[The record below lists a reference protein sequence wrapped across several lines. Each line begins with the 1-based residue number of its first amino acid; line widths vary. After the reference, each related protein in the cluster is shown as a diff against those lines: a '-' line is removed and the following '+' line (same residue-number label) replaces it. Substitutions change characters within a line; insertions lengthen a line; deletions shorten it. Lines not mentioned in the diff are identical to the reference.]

1 MINLFKYIKE
11 SLFDDEEEQLSRMDG
26 AVMIEQIKKED
37 SMFRQEYQCYDTNP
51 RFGSHMMQ
59 NASWERGVLKIPTRH
74 INHISV
80 KGEVHPLSFYIPN
93 TKELICCNYEDKTRG
108 EISPKTLCDKVTCA
122 YFFSYIT
129 NNVKDMHIVIDPAY
143 IRKELQV
150 SSTNRPDVVFSGFYS
165 PVIENTKIEFIDPI
179 PGGNLGKHIAF
190 HEFPTFKNVESNAN
204 YISVYDPMAFDHDD
218 LDKIFNIF
226 EWPLKATI
234 KDFKK
239 SEEVEMTIK
248 GLKKAKAIANN
259 PKRYFPITQVFKLK
273 PNAKLSDI
281 IDISKMK
288 NLQRFAYKDNSISLI
303 FDKDPIK
310 SMCNCEPEP
319 LKIETHQKTKDGYYV
334 YLECEK

>member
-11 SLFDDEEEQLSRMDG
+11 SIFDDEDEQLDRVEG
-26 AVMIEQIKKED
+26 TVMIDQIKKDD
-37 SMFRQEYQCYDTNP
+37 SVFRQEYQCYDNNQ
-51 RFGSHMMQ
+51 RFGSTKM
-59 NASWERGVLKIPTRH
+59 NEVTFKSGVLTIPSKN
-74 INHISV
+74 ISHISV

-93 TKELICCNYEDKTRG
+93 TKELICCNYKDEARG
-108 EISPKTLCDKVTCA
+108 EMSPKTLCDKVTCA

-129 NNVKDMHIVIDPAY
+129 SKVKDMHIVIDPAY
-143 IRKELQV
+143 IRKELKV
-150 SSTNRPDVVFSGFYS
+150 SSNNRPDVVFSGFDK

-190 HEFPTFKNVESNAN
+190 HNFPTLKNVESNAN
-204 YISVYDPMAFDHDD
+204 YISVYDPMAFDEDD

-226 EWPLKATI
+226 EWPLKVMI

-239 SEEVEMTIK
+239 SEDVEMTIK

>member
-11 SLFDDEEEQLSRMDG
+11 SLFDDEEEQMNRIDG
-26 AVMIEQIKKED
+26 NVMIEQIKKED
-37 SMFRQEYQCYDTNP
+37 SMFRQEYQCYDTHP
-51 RFGSHMMQ
+51 RFGSPMIQ
-59 NASWERGVLKIPTRH
+59 NASWDKYVLKIPTRY

-80 KGEVHPLSFYIPN
+80 NGETHPLSFYIPN
-93 TKELICCNYEDKTRG
+93 TKELICRSYKNDTRDQ
-108 EISPKTLCDKVTCA
+108 ISPDTLCDKVTCA

-129 NNVKDMHIVIDPAY
+129 NKVKDIHIVIDPAY
-143 IRKELQV
+143 IKKELNIL
-150 SSTNRPDVVFSGFYS
+150 SNNRPEVVFSGFER

-179 PGGNLGKHIAF
+179 PGGNLGKHISF
-190 HEFPTFKNVESNAN
+190 YQFPTFKNVESNVN
-204 YISVYDPMAFDHDD
+204 YISVYGASAFDNDD

-234 KDFKK
+234 RDTKK
-239 SEEVEMTIK
+239 SADVETTIK

-259 PKRYFPITQVFKLK
+259 PKRYFPLTQIFKLK
-273 PNAKLSDI
+273 PDAKLSDI

-288 NLQRFAYKDNSISLI
+288 NLKRFAYNDNSVSLI
-303 FDKDPIK
+303 FDKEPIR
-310 SMCNCEPEP
+310 SLLNCEPEP

>member
-11 SLFDDEEEQLSRMDG
+11 SLFDDEEEQMNRIEG
-26 AVMIEQIKKED
+26 TVMIEQIKKED
-37 SMFRQEYQCYDTNP
+37 SMFRQEYQCYDPNS
-51 RFGSHMMQ
+51 RFVSQTMSL
-59 NASWERGVLKIPTRH
+59 ASWERGVLKIPTKYLVH
-74 INHISV
+74 MSA

-93 TKELICCNYEDKTRG
+93 TKELICRYYKDETRS
-108 EISPKTLCDKVTCA
+108 EISPKTLCDKVTCDC
-122 YFFSYIT
+122 FFSSIT
-129 NNVKDMHIVIDPAY
+129 NKVKDMHIVIDPVY
-143 IRKELQV
+143 IKKELQA
-150 SSTNRPDVVFSGFYS
+150 SSNNRTDVIFSGFNK
-165 PVIENTKIEFIDPI
+165 PVIENTKIEFVDPI
-179 PGGNLGKHIAF
+179 PGGKLGKHIIF
-190 HEFPTFKNVESNAN
+190 HNFPTFKNVESNAS
-204 YISVYDPMAFDHDD
+204 YISIYDPMAFDDDD

-273 PNAKLSDI
+273 SNAKLSDI

-288 NLQRFAYKDNSISLI
+288 NLQRFTYKDNSISLI

-310 SMCNCEPEP
+310 NMCNCEPEP
-319 LKIETHQKTKDGYYV
+319 LRTETHQKTKDGYYV
-334 YLECEK
+334 YLQCEK